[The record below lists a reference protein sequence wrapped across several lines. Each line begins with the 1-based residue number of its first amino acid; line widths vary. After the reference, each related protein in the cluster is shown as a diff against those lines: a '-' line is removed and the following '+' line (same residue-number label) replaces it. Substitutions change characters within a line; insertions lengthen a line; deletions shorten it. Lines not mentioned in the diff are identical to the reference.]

1 MGGGRTALGQGE
13 LAGKQMDP
21 QLLVNLDQVR
31 GRGPHRLPARPPR
44 GRGGERGVTPDLAG
58 EGPTHSCLASREARG
73 AHHRPTGAAGRRG
86 GGTGD

>member
-31 GRGPHRLPARPPR
+31 GRDPHR
-44 GRGGERGVTPDLAG
+44 
-58 EGPTHSCLASREARG
+58 
-73 AHHRPTGAAGRRG
+73 
-86 GGTGD
+86 